1 MVVVESP
8 KKTDSKTNSSS
19 SGLVNLTMSA
29 EVLVALGS
37 GGSSLRSNSCVH
49 IGIPGCLVTNS
60 SPNLVSH

>member
-37 GGSSLRSNSCVH
+37 GGSSLRSNSSVW
-49 IGIPGCLVTNS
+49 
-60 SPNLVSH
+60 